1 MISDMTWSGAVH
13 MQPGILMFTGA
24 VGSAHMHSHAA
35 VQIMIIDDGDVTV
48 TDGDGHSAVVR
59 SVVIPSG
66 AVHALSASE
75 GARGRA
81 IYIDST
87 TGMGLRIRPPEPG
100 RGGVTDWS
108 DRGQTAVAMTD
119 RGADS
124 DLEYAAR
131 LIDSL
136 SEHEKA
142 SSLARSSPGPRACPD
157 ATSRE
162 NLGAGHTDGHRRPG
176 LHLAR
181 TAGKNLQR
189 STADELFDLHPLVTV
204 TTCHGSDEQWRNP
217 DNQCTRGRFHRQRP
231 SQPYLPQ
238 HVRAHAQRR
247 DRRPHLELTLLL
259 N

>member
-48 TDGDGHSAVVR
+48 TDGDGHSEVVR

-81 IYIDST
+81 IYVDST

-142 SSLARSSPGPRACPD
+142 S
-157 ATSRE
+157 
-162 NLGAGHTDGHRRPG
+162 NLGV
-176 LHLAR
+176 
-181 TAGKNLQR
+181 
-189 STADELFDLHPLVTV
+189 LHPAL
-204 TTCHGSDEQWRNP
+204 E
-217 DNQCTRGRFHRQRP
+217 
-231 SQPYLPQ
+231 
-238 HVRAHAQRR
+238 HA
-247 DRRPHLELTLLL
+247 LTLLPERISGQVTLTDIAALVSISPGRLGRIFNDQLQMSFSTYIRWLRLRRAMEVMSGGATLTTSAHEAGFTDSAHL
-259 N
+259 NRICHSMFGLTPSAATGGLTWN

>member
-1 MISDMTWSGAVH
+1 MTWSGAVH
-13 MQPGILMFTGA
+13 MEPGILMFTGA

-48 TDGDGHSAVVR
+48 TDGDGDGHSEVVR

-87 TGMGLRIRPPEPG
+87 TGMGLRIRPAEPG
-100 RGGVTDWS
+100 RGGVADWS

-136 SEHEKA
+136 SESRQP
-142 SSLARSSPGPRACPD
+142 SSVRA
-157 ATSRE
+157 
-162 NLGAGHTDGHRRPG
+162 
-176 LHLAR
+176 
-181 TAGKNLQR
+181 
-189 STADELFDLHPLVTV
+189 LHPAL
-204 TTCHGSDEQWRNP
+204 E
-217 DNQCTRGRFHRQRP
+217 
-231 SQPYLPQ
+231 
-238 HVRAHAQRR
+238 HA
-247 DRRPHLELTLLL
+247 LTLLHERLSGPITLTDTAALVSISPGRLGRIFNDQLQMSFSTYIRWLRLRRAMEVMSSGATLTTSAHEAGFTDSAHL
-259 N
+259 NRICHSMFGLTPSAATGGLTWN

>member
-13 MQPGILMFTGA
+13 MEPGILMFTGA

-35 VQIMIIDDGDVTV
+35 VQIMIVDDGDVTV
-48 TDGDGHSAVVR
+48 TDGDGHSEVVR

-81 IYIDST
+81 IYVDST
-87 TGMGLRIRPPEPG
+87 TGMGRRIRPPVSEH
-100 RGGVTDWS
+100 GGVADWS
-108 DRGQTAVAMTD
+108 DRGRTAVAMTD

-136 SEHEKA
+136 SESKQP
-142 SSLARSSPGPRACPD
+142 SSVRALHPALEHALTILPERLSGPITVTDTAALVSISPGRLGRIFNDQLQMSFSTYIRWLRLRRAMEVMSGG
-157 ATSRE
+157 ATLTTSAHE
-162 NLGAGHTDGHRRPG
+162 AGFTDSAHLNRICHSMFG
-176 LHLAR
+176 L
-181 TAGKNLQR
+181 T
-189 STADELFDLHPLVTV
+189 
-204 TTCHGSDEQWRNP
+204 
-217 DNQCTRGRFHRQRP
+217 P
-231 SQPYLPQ
+231 S
-238 HVRAHAQRR
+238 AATGG
-247 DRRPHLELTLLL
+247 LTW